1 MRQILILFIAF
12 LFIGCSNNIEN
23 LEKFKLLPSVQELEF
38 KDTFSNLNF
47 ENIKFAYSV
56 NNTELPIRYDFTNH
70 IENNSQ
76 SESTI
81 DYHIDS
87 SLDLN
92 QEGYKLDI
100 LKNKISIIAKDEAG
114 LFYAF
119 TTLEQ
124 LIEDSKDQNINL
136 PMLSIKDYP
145 LIKFRPIHID
155 VKHHLEKES
164 YYYQLM
170 DHLAQLKINGVILE
184 IEDKLKYKRR
194 PEVGSEDALSIEK
207 WKSISEYAKK
217 RNINISP
224 LVQGLGHASYIL
236 KHEQNKKLRD
246 DPKSDWAFNPLDP
259 ETYKLQF
266 DLYLDA
272 MEATPYGKYLHVG
285 GDEVQTTGRKSGKSA
300 LELNLIWLNKVSAFA
315 EKHNRI
321 PIFWD
326 DMLLKQ
332 GEVYYPIYDLNIS
345 KQKVDS
351 IWEVNEP
358 KLNKFIK
365 QFPENC
371 IYMRWNYHVTESYGN
386 ARAMDWFTNNGLK
399 VMGATAGQTRWT
411 LMPQRESNIDQ
422 IRIFADQSI
431 KRNFNGLLL
440 TLWDDDSP
448 HFELY
453 KRGISAFAEYTWG
466 GIKRTKSEFKSV
478 FRHRTFGSEFQSE
491 EYAFIDSLDS
501 PVKEWTNILL
511 KKDFEKMMITITDS
525 LEVSNS
531 EIIHRNSLIHRKNT
545 LTNYVIDLPDFN
557 NKGSWNKK
565 YSSRLKKISKQI
577 KSLNKINSILN
588 KIKEKDPENKFLIEI
603 YEQVSELAG
612 YSFYAMEVLSR
623 FDNAKNEKEETLY
636 LKEIYDL
643 SKKFKNLREK
653 FESVYSKTRV
663 LNKPESYILD
673 QDHHYHPANQT
684 KNFDW
689 QFMAELIF
697 LEKIEN
703 YLKEMM
709 LEIKG

>member
-119 TTLEQ
+119 TTLDQ

-136 PMLSIKDYP
+136 PMISIKDYP

-531 EIIHRNSLIHRKNT
+531 EVIHRNSLIHRKKT

-603 YEQVSELAG
+603 YEQVSALAG